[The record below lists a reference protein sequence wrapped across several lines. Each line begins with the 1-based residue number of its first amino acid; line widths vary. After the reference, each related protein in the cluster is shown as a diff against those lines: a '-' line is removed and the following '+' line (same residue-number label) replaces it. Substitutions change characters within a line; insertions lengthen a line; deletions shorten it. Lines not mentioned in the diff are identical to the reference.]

1 MNTFNTVSQLQQIQI
16 NLINNKMEFK
26 VIYLLTDF
34 SEHAKN
40 ASEYAIDAFGTN
52 VSYVLINSYEVRST
66 AATLINIEEIAH
78 HESMIHLKNE
88 AERLKELHPNVMIE
102 VLSKSGSAVNVIN
115 KFLLDFEADLIVAGS
130 KGISKLDEILI
141 GSTTSAIIRG
151 VHKPILTVPLKAKFK
166 TMDQIVF
173 GSDLVNSNKAENIEV
188 LNALKNRFKA
198 RVSAATVK
206 LGNTELTAE
215 ENNLVAKLTDMN
227 TVDAVSIVRDEDI
240 SKGLMDYCQES
251 TADLLVV
258 VAKHTS
264 FFKRFF
270 HKSVTKDLVNHEE
283 LPILVLED
291 T

>member
-1 MNTFNTVSQLQQIQI
+1 MINKVIESQGVQIK
-16 NLINNKMEFK
+16 LIKTKMEFK

-78 HESMIHLKNE
+78 QESMIHLKNE
-88 AERLKELHPNVMIE
+88 AERLTDIYPNVKIE
-102 VLSKSGSAVNVIN
+102 TWSKSGSAVNVIN
-115 KFLLDFEADLIVAGS
+115 KFMQDFEADLVVAGS
-130 KGISKLDEILI
+130 KGMSKLDEILI

-151 VHKPILTVPLKAKFK
+151 VRKPILTVPLKAKFK
-166 TMDQIVF
+166 KMDQIVF
-173 GSDLVNSNKAENIEV
+173 GSDLQNSNKAENIAI
-188 LNALKNRFKA
+188 LDSLKGRFNARI
-198 RVSAATVK
+198 SAASVRMSSSD
-206 LGNTELTAE
+206 LTEEEKDLVSTLT
-215 ENNLVAKLTDMN
+215 NR
-227 TVDAVSIVRDEDI
+227 DAIDDVSIVRDEDI
-240 SKGLMDYCQES
+240 SRGLMDYCQES
-251 TADLLVV
+251 AADLLIV

-270 HKSVTKDLVNHEE
+270 HKSVTKDLVNHEV

-291 T
+291 N